1 MKFLTRMGIICA
13 ALSVLSG
20 CHLRARSKVAD
31 KVAFHDNLRYRTDTG
46 PSAEFDLYVPKGAA
60 SGNLVP
66 AIVFIHG
73 GYWRN
78 QTRRYYQAF
87 TGLYQNF
94 GLSLASKGIAT
105 AVIDYRIFPEGKLSD
120 QVDDVVAAVAYIKN
134 NAATYGIDSNRIYAV
149 GHSAGGH
156 LALLAAW
163 QRKDPDIRGV
173 VALSPILDVAHMR
186 QHKEADFNRELTVP
200 FFGKGDADAS
210 YSPASFATPLATPA
224 LILFGDKDYDY
235 LREQAKTYAEGFA
248 KSGFK
253 QITFGTI
260 AKADHSDMVL
270 SVHTSED
277 KVSDAI
283 AAFIQRLK

>member
-1 MKFLTRMGIICA
+1 MTIILT
-13 ALSVLSG
+13 ALTVLSG

-46 PSAEFDLYVPKGAA
+46 PSAEFDLYIPKGAA
-60 SGNLVP
+60 SGKLVP
-66 AIVFIHG
+66 AVVFVHG

-120 QVDDVVAAVAYIKN
+120 QVDDVVAAVAYIKK

-163 QRKDPDIRGV
+163 QRKDPDIHGV

-186 QHKEADFNRELTVP
+186 QHKEADFNRELTIP
-200 FFGKGDADAS
+200 FFGKGDADTS
-210 YSPASFATPLATPA
+210 YSPARFATHLATPA

-253 QITFGTI
+253 QITFRTI

-277 KVSDAI
+277 KVSDEI
-283 AAFIQRLK
+283 VAFIQRLK

>member
-120 QVDDVVAAVAYIKN
+120 QVDDVVAAVAYIKK

-186 QHKEADFNRELTVP
+186 QHKDADFNRELTVP

-210 YSPASFATPLATPA
+210 HSPASLASALAAPA
-224 LILFGDKDYDY
+224 LIVYGEKDYEY
-235 LREQAKTYAEGFA
+235 LREQAKIYSGEFA
-248 KSGFK
+248 KFGFQ

-270 SVHTSED
+270 SVQTSED

-283 AAFIQRLK
+283 IAFVQKNK

>member
-120 QVDDVVAAVAYIKN
+120 QVDDVVAAVAYIKK